1 VADYQELELTMFAR
15 IKSCGFVISVGCP
28 KERKKYDPYIDEK
41 GWVNNPLFLVRNG
54 DCVQISNDTF
64 VCVNDGNRER
74 VLKLAR
80 AVYKIGKNIKN
91 MYILFHKDENGK
103 WILQ

>member
-1 VADYQELELTMFAR
+1 MFGR
-15 IKSCGFVISVGCP
+15 IKSCGFVISVECP

-41 GWVNNPLFLVRNG
+41 GWVSNPLSLVRNG
-54 DCVQISNDTF
+54 DFVQVSNDTF
-64 VCVNDGNRER
+64 VCVNDDNRER
-74 VLKLAR
+74 VLKLAS